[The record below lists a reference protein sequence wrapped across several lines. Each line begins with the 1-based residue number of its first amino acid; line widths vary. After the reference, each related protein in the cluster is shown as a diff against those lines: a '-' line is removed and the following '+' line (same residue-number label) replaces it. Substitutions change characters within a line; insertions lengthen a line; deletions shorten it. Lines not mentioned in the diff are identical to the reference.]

1 MSDLSRKGYV
11 LAFTGNGK
19 GKTTAA
25 LGTSLRTLLAG
36 KKVFFGQFM
45 KGKPTAELSLGD
57 YFPAFT
63 IRQFGQGD
71 FIMKNP
77 SAEDVRCAHEGLAI
91 THAAIGSGEY
101 DQVVLDEIFVAL
113 HYGLLKTDDVLALL
127 ESKPEP
133 VDIILTGRYASDT
146 ILEKADLVTVME
158 KKKHYFDNGVRAR
171 EGIEY

>member
-1 MSDLSRKGYV
+1 MSDLSQQGYV

-36 KKVFFGQFM
+36 RKVFFGQFI

-57 YFPAFT
+57 YFPGFT
-63 IRQFGQGD
+63 IRQFGRGCFVRND
-71 FIMKNP
+71 P
-77 SAEDVRCAHEGLAI
+77 LSEDIQCAREGLSI
-91 THAAIGSGEY
+91 TRAALCSGEY
-101 DQVVLDEIFVAL
+101 DLVVLDEIFVAL
-113 HYGLLKTDDVLALL
+113 YYGLLENDNVLTLL
-127 ESKPEP
+127 ESKPKH
-133 VDIILTGRYASDT
+133 VDIILTGRYASEK

-158 KKKHYFDNGVRAR
+158 KKKHYFDQGVWAR